1 PLNLIAGSVRVS
13 VSDFLG
19 TMVLP
24 QLLSKFRLLYPEVN
38 IELSLNNSSANLLEQ
53 EADLAIRMYPPVQEA
68 LVAKKIGEVPLGLYA
83 HRDYI

>member
-1 PLNLIAGSVRVS
+1 MQRASDYFMRTASAPLNLIAGSVRVS

-38 IELSLNNSSANLLEQ
+38 IELSLNNVNS
-53 EADLAIRMYPPVQEA
+53 
-68 LVAKKIGEVPLGLYA
+68 G
-83 HRDYI
+83 